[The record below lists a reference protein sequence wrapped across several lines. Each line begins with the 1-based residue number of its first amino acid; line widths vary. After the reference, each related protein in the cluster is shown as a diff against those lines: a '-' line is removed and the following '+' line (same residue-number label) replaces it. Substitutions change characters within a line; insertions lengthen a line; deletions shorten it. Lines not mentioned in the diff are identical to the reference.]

1 MKIKKLLATLALGSM
16 TFLGAS
22 AHAAFILDTKIGEA
36 NLANSG
42 DATELAAI
50 EAATGNNN
58 LTLDFKLDFTLGDA
72 ILNPGTTDQWVL
84 DVAPNTPGY
93 FLLKFGTG
101 GTNATANTFFFQ
113 NIGELT
119 KLVWSNA
126 DVQFLSG
133 GNCRDGNDNACN
145 IGRLS
150 HYNGYNDGGGV
161 VPEPATVSLLG
172 LGLLGFAVSRRR
184 KSARKS
190 A

>member
-1 MKIKKLLATLALGSM
+1 MKFKKLLMGLALGASAL
-16 TFLGAS
+16 LGAS

-36 NLANSG
+36 NLGNSG

-50 EAATGNNN
+50 QAATGDNT
-58 LTLDFKLDFTLGDA
+58 LTLGFKLDFSVGDA
-72 ILNPGTTDQWVL
+72 VLNPGTLDQWVI
-84 DVAPNTPGY
+84 DIGANTPPGY

-101 GTNATANTFFFQ
+101 GTNATADTFFFQ

-150 HYNGYNDGGGV
+150 HYNGYGNGGV
-161 VPEPATVSLLG
+161 VPEPATVTLFG
-172 LGLLGFAVSRRR
+172 LGLLGFAAARRR
-184 KSARKS
+184 KSARK
-190 A
+190 AD